1 MANITI
7 RQLKAFISVAQ
18 ERSFA
23 RAAERLHISPSAV
36 TLAVRDLESEVGLR
50 LFDRSTRSV
59 ELTPPAVTFLPV
71 AERILG
77 DLEGALED
85 LRSLAE
91 RQKGSVVV
99 AAAASFIN
107 IVLTPAVA
115 QLARRHP
122 GIRVRIIED
131 TTESLVRRVVSGEVD
146 FGVTTLWRPV
156 TGIDAVQVLRD
167 RLGVMFP
174 SDHPMALSAEPISWS
189 DVVGLPMASLAA
201 DAGIRAQIE
210 NHPEVG
216 RLLPRPLYEVSNVS
230 ALQALVQHGAG
241 VAVVPWMSAR
251 RATGGSMNYRP
262 LAAPSV
268 WRELFLIRR
277 ERRSLG
283 PAASE
288 MAKSMLAKLRSLEP
302 SEYVRAN
309 PSLGEDKLVAP

>member
-1 MANITI
+1 MASVTI
-7 RQLKAFISVAQ
+7 RQLKAFIAVAQ

-23 RAAERLHISPSAV
+23 RAAERLYISASAV
-36 TLAVRDLESEVGLR
+36 TLAVQDLESEIGLR

-59 ELTPPAVTFLPV
+59 ELTPQAVTFLPV
-71 AERILG
+71 VERILG

-85 LRSLAE
+85 LRFLAE

-115 QLARRHP
+115 QLARTHP

-156 TGIDAVQVLRD
+156 TGIDAVPILRD

-174 SDHPMALSAEPISWS
+174 PGHPMARSAEPIAWS

-210 NHPEVG
+210 NHPDIG
-216 RLLPRPLYEVSNVS
+216 RRLPRPLYEVSNVS

-251 RATGGSMNYRP
+251 RASGGSMKYRP
-262 LAAPSV
+262 LVTPDV

-283 PAASE
+283 PAATE
-288 MAKSMLAKLRSLEP
+288 MVAFMRAKLRALPP
-302 SEYVRAN
+302 SAYVRVDA
-309 PSLGEDKLVAP
+309 SVEDAPP